1 MGVSTVE
8 SGSRNRTVAA
18 LVAAAALGAAAG
30 IALWPQE
37 MDDGSSWEQVVAL
50 RCLE

>member
-1 MGVSTVE
+1 VELDLVTV
-8 SGSRNRTVAA
+8 
-18 LVAAAALGAAAG
+18 
-30 IALWPQE
+30 E